1 MIFTY
6 DIMMLPFALVLTIA
20 LEVSGVLKPD
30 APVSAETA
38 SISLQAEALASTA
51 SQSTGVVVR
60 GADARMIDR
69 LHFERSDLKD
79 KAVSDLARKDSV
91 LINRQAAD
99 QLKLRRG
106 ELVTIV
112 LPAATQTPMG
122 PTPKSKSYRVA
133 AVVVAQDDADMIAPV
148 VYLDG
153 SEARDFIGVDQQKP

>member
-1 MIFTY
+1 
-6 DIMMLPFALVLTIA
+6 MLPFALVLTIA

-30 APVSAETA
+30 APVSVETA

-51 SQSTGVVVR
+51 SQSAGVVVR

-69 LHFERSDLKD
+69 LRFERSDLKD
-79 KAVSDLARKDSV
+79 KAVSDLVRKDSV

-112 LPAATQTPMG
+112 LPAATLTPMG
-122 PTPKSKSYRVA
+122 LTPKSKSYRVA
-133 AVVVAQDDADMIAPV
+133 AVVAQSDADTIAPV
-148 VYLDG
+148 IYLDG
-153 SEARDFIGVDQQKP
+153 SEARDFIGVDQRKP